1 MASTDYIFNEE
12 ALPDMTIR
20 FSPHPAKYVDG
31 FFKQIKNKILNAES
45 DVLFAVMMDE
55 TNSEILS
62 ALQSQIKSEDIF
74 TAGIT
79 DVRKGMQLYKPGRKT
94 GIRISGLSIA
104 TKLPKPFNDI
114 IKVPGLGHNIHHKF
128 IVVDFKGEHPVVY
141 CGSSNLAYNP
151 EQKNGDN
158 LLEIRDKD
166 VVTAFAIE
174 AIRLIDHFS
183 WLNKLVQENASET
196 EMTLYDDSEE
206 IKWHKKYYN
215 PKDLKFLERTLL
227 MK

>member
-1 MASTDYIFNEE
+1 M
-12 ALPDMTIR
+12 
-20 FSPHPAKYVDG
+20 
-31 FFKQIKNKILNAES
+31 
-45 DVLFAVMMDE
+45 LFAVMLDE
-55 TNSEILS
+55 SNSDILA
-62 ALQSQIKSEDIF
+62 ALHQQVKAEDVF

-79 DVRKGMQLYKPGRKT
+79 DVRNGMQLYKPGRKT

-128 IVVDFKGEHPVVY
+128 VVVDFKGDNPVVY

-174 AIRLIDHFS
+174 AIRLVDHFG
-183 WLNKLVQENASET
+183 WLNKLVQEDASED
-196 EMTLYDDSEE
+196 EMTLYDDSEDT
-206 IKWHKKYYN
+206 KWYKKYYN